1 MLALEFT
8 KVRSFTSRLR
18 SMRLLLVPALVFFLA
33 GCGEQQLPESSD
45 PGQSRD
51 LMENPLGAA
60 AKIKGA
66 EEAKAKVSAKVAAA
80 REKAAKSDPR
90 GK

>member
-1 MLALEFT
+1 
-8 KVRSFTSRLR
+8 
-18 SMRLLLVPALVFFLA
+18 
-33 GCGEQQLPESSD
+33 
-45 PGQSRD
+45 
-51 LMENPLGAA
+51 MENPLGAA